1 MERMPMLLVQ
11 APAPGVLW
19 VNGQCVFS
27 QGDSWVIPAAP
38 TGEVILQYQGFG
50 STLPALVRVR
60 FHAGMPQAS
69 EGDIAPHAV
78 VFWPNGVAQV
88 QLKPQ
93 DADPVRMVDTLCGE
107 RFSYQLYKGGG
118 VTLTCED
125 ENERVCFSRH
135 FPDAQ
140 TGSLRRLAEAENA
153 PAALLVL
160 PDAQRLVILKEAK
173 DAAHIALDETG
184 QELRIGPQGQ
194 ILAACTLF
202 DGVFSR
208 TRRYE
213 RRDGV
218 YHLADEQV
226 RQNRAPNL
234 SGDWSCDAYDTALH
248 LVRGLML
255 GCTESMQLCTCDVS
269 TLRLALGDFD
279 AVCVSVLCPM
289 TDSDCTLAVLHTA
302 APGIQT
308 ARVFG
313 FDVKDGRVEA
323 FRPYAQQ

>member
-27 QGDSWVIPAAP
+27 QGNSWVIPAAP

-50 STLPALVRVR
+50 SALPALVRVR

-69 EGDIAPHAV
+69 EKDIAPHEV
-78 VFWPNGVAQV
+78 IFWPNGVAQV
-88 QLKPQ
+88 KLKMQ
-93 DADPVRMVDTLCGE
+93 DAFPVRMVDALLGE
-107 RFSYQLYKGGG
+107 RFSYQLYKGSG
-118 VTLTCED
+118 VTVTCED

-135 FPDAQ
+135 FPDAL
-140 TGSLRRLAEAENA
+140 TGSLRRLAEADDA

-160 PDAQRLVILKEAK
+160 PDAQRLLI
-173 DAAHIALDETG
+173 LDETKDSARIVLDETA
-184 QELRIGPQGQ
+184 QDLRIGPQGQ
-194 ILAACTLF
+194 IIASCALF
-202 DGVFSR
+202 DGAFSR

-213 RRDGV
+213 RRGSA
-218 YHLADEQV
+218 YHLTEEQV
-226 RQNRAPNL
+226 RQNRALTL
-234 SGDWSCDAYDTALH
+234 SGDWSRDAYDTALH
-248 LVRGLML
+248 LVQGLML
-255 GCTESMQLCTCDVS
+255 GCAESMQLCACDAS
-269 TLRLALGDFD
+269 ALRLALGDFD
-279 AVCVSVLCPM
+279 AVCVSIICPM
-289 TDSDCTLAVLHTA
+289 TDSDCTLAVLNSA